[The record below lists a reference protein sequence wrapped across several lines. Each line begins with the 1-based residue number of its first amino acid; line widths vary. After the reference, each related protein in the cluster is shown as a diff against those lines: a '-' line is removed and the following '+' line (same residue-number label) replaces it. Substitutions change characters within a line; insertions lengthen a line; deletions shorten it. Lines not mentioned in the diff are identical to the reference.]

1 MVRTTALDVCCMSTV
16 TNQLG
21 RDGLNP
27 FWCRGKMCG
36 ACWIEWYEVCV
47 CAGFLAC
54 VQAGRCWCCL
64 GTSTWHQTRKVGV
77 HMQQLMYVS
86 WTPVEWF
93 ETDV

>member
-1 MVRTTALDVCCMSTV
+1 MVSTTALDVCCMFTV

-47 CAGFLAC
+47 CWISC
-54 VQAGRCWCCL
+54 VCAGRKVLVLLGDFNMAPDKEGWCAHAATHVC
-64 GTSTWHQTRKVGV
+64 
-77 HMQQLMYVS
+77 
-86 WTPVEWF
+86 
-93 ETDV
+93 